1 VLARVNE
8 GVPAIKAGDRQY
20 VIPKQFGVMD
30 LLVADFAHPCAFATN
45 GIGRP
50 SPEPSTRRVPVEH
63 VSSDASAS
71 PDAI

>member
-1 VLARVNE
+1 M
-8 GVPAIKAGDRQY
+8 
-20 VIPKQFGVMD
+20 MD

-50 SPEPSTRRVPVEH
+50 SPEPSTRRAPVEH
-63 VSSDASAS
+63 VSNDTSAS